1 MRSWYASGDN
11 PIIPLSDAAAGA
23 GVCRHG
29 EWAAQ
34 HCGLEGLPLDGI
46 LIPGDKPLSREQLP
60 VFPGYLMFIGL
71 LVAYP
76 GLQHTFGQMIF

>member
-1 MRSWYASGDN
+1 ML
-11 PIIPLSDAAAGA
+11 LSDAAAGA
-23 GVCRHG
+23 GGCRHG

-34 HCGLEGLPLDGI
+34 HCRLEGLALDGI

-60 VFPGYLMFIGL
+60 VFPGYLTFIGL

-76 GLQHTFGQMIF
+76 GLQQTFGHMIF